1 MIPVYSISKPFLA
14 QAVLEMDL
22 PIDSAVGRYVSGLPP
37 VYGNRRIDQLMNHTS
52 GLGSY
57 GELPDYDS
65 SVDAGLPAWSTDVLL
80 SKCVTIAHNKS
91 GFAYSNLG
99 YLLLVMLVERETGLP
114 YFDALEQLVFKQIGA
129 TEFSP
134 WLEINDAV
142 PGYDPGWVYSGTF
155 LSPPDAIAPALA
167 KLAEYRAS
175 TLGLRTGLVPV
186 QVHDTGFLNPGY
198 TFGFMVDAG
207 LDDAGLEDTDP
218 LFVGHGG
225 SGPGFDLMALVN
237 TKTWQSALEYTTQGF
252 EQSEAIE
259 RLCTALGS

>member
-1 MIPVYSISKPFLA
+1 MIPVYSIAKPFLA
-14 QAVLEMDL
+14 QAVIEL
-22 PIDSAVGRYVSGLPP
+22 GLPLETFIGDYLPDLAP
-37 VYGNRRIDQLMNHTS
+37 VYGKRRIDQLLNHTS

-57 GELPDYDS
+57 GELPDYES
-65 SVDAGLPAWSTDVLL
+65 SVDAGLPAWPIDVLL
-80 SKCVTIAHNKS
+80 SKCVTIAHDKS
-91 GFAYSNLG
+91 EFSYSNLG
-99 YLLLVMLVERETGLP
+99 YLLLAMLVERQTGLP

-129 TEFSP
+129 NEFSP
-134 WLEINDAV
+134 WLEINAAV

-155 LSPPDAIAPALA
+155 LSPPDAIAPALG
-167 KLAEYRAS
+167 KLAAHRAS

-186 QVHDTGFLNPGY
+186 DVEDTGFVNPAY
-198 TFGFMVDAG
+198 TYGFMVY
-207 LDDAGLEDTDP
+207 AGLEDTDP

-237 TKTWQSALEYTTQGF
+237 TETWQSALEYTTQGF